1 MDTGIVVYC
10 IVIAILFV
18 ALAAFAA
25 VRQQRVYNR
34 IKDCYSS
41 KDRTLRIDSR
51 GKDLRPVIS
60 IRKVMDCHLGYEP
73 EKLHYGSATV
83 GGVTSGGFYTTG
95 GYNKILDSKN
105 SGKAMLE
112 LIGESSALNIALD
125 MLSGKSQLG
134 KAIDQIILSERLYA
148 EAEKSNIAKYLNP
161 ETMSIGLCS
170 KNSVNATS
178 VTKSEISRFR
188 SRRPLPPDPY
198 CSAPTQP
205 PPLAAAWPW
214 QVIGK
219 NAKLNRRR
227 DTFVSEISE
236 FRHRRRD

>member
-1 MDTGIVVYC
+1 MNWEIRFLPEAEDD
-10 IVIAILFV
+10 
-18 ALAAFAA
+18 LASLNQS
-25 VRQQRVYNR
+25 VRPEVL
-34 IKDCYSS
+34 K
-41 KDRTLRIDSR
+41 
-51 GKDLRPVIS
+51 G
-60 IRKVMDCHLGYEP
+60 IRKVAQNPGYPDGYGKPLGNFAGS
-73 EKLHYGSATV
+73 KLAGLYKIKFKKAGLRVVYALQRVEGKMVVIIISARADDFV
-83 GGVTSGGFYTTG
+83 Y
-95 GYNKILDSKN
+95 Y
-105 SGKAMLE
+105 
-112 LIGESSALNIALD
+112 
-125 MLSGKSQLG
+125 
-134 KAIDQIILSERLYA
+134 
-148 EAEKSNIAKYLNP
+148 EAENGERSTICEDRSLQ
-161 ETMSIGLCS
+161 IRLCS